1 MSTRRSDQVG
11 GSRTKSGDPKPPPMS
26 ASTPEP
32 PPEEVEADEE
42 ETNTAAMNQ
51 LDGMAPAELLT
62 LFAQFAMHHRAPS
75 AATNQELIEMLEKKG
90 ELTSPAVIRAFLSVD
105 RKTYCVGA
113 DDEDAYADRPYRSPQ
128 RIPNGTTVPSPIS
141 EPYKRAFSSFGPSAP
156 IHLSAPGIYA
166 RCVECLDLKP
176 GLSFL
181 NVGSGTGYL
190 SAVVASLIGPH
201 AIHHGIE
208 LRTSLVELSRTLAA
222 ERGLSSIVFHNRS
235 FRAVD
240 PKASMKFDRIWVGAA
255 ANAEE
260 RTLAAQLLKI
270 GGQCVGPFE
279 SESGEQHLAKLERCG
294 AHELLTPADRESEL
308 PIRLCWAGDVH
319 VRQTRY
325 LRVSFSPLLR
335 ESRDVAHDVLA
346 EPHEPLVLRAP
357 AWGSSVPAAFPPSF
371 LHTAAILFL
380 GVTRDVDSL
389 CAKIP
394 WDLWMMHV
402 LPHVPHDAF
411 EPPEPPET
419 AAWQSRRRPSSGGAM
434 AWAGNPLRGDF
445 YAYPMRAEGEGGGD
459 GGESGAVA
467 EGSSATGTVGASGAA
482 EETPARVCLQCAAP
496 KSYFRCPRCRSVDVD
511 YCSAA
516 CARVHWPE
524 HRDRCSRR
532 PPSRGALAATSAIT
546 GTGAV
551 AGTSVV
557 KGTSVVTGT
566 SAAPAADAASEDV
579 LSEAVTDLT
588 AQLGAASNSAST
600 AAEHA
605 AAAAAASVFAAQAAV
620 AAAAAATTAEEP

>member
-1 MSTRRSDQVG
+1 
-11 GSRTKSGDPKPPPMS
+11 
-26 ASTPEP
+26 
-32 PPEEVEADEE
+32 
-42 ETNTAAMNQ
+42 
-51 LDGMAPAELLT
+51 
-62 LFAQFAMHHRAPS
+62 
-75 AATNQELIEMLEKKG
+75 MLEKKG

-128 RIPNGTTVPSPIS
+128 RIPNGTAVP
-141 EPYKRAFSSFGPSAP
+141 RA

-166 RCVECLDLKP
+166 RCIEHLDLKP

-240 PKASMKFDRIWVGAA
+240 PKASMKFDRIWLGAA
-255 ANAEE
+255 SNAEE

-270 GGQCVGPFE
+270 GGLCVGPFE
-279 SESGEQHLAKLERCG
+279 CESGEQHLSKLERCG

-308 PIRLCWAGDVH
+308 PIRLCWAGDVR

-335 ESRDVAHDVLA
+335 ELRDVAHDVLA

-357 AWGSSVPAAFPPSF
+357 VWGSCVPAAFPPSF

-380 GVTRDVDSL
+380 GVTRDAGSL
-389 CAKIP
+389 CATIP
-394 WDLWMMHV
+394 WDLWTMHV

-411 EPPEPPET
+411 EPDEPPET

-434 AWAGNPLRGDF
+434 AWAGNPWAGDF
-445 YAYPMRAEGEGGGD
+445 HAYPIRAEGEGSGD
-459 GGESGAVA
+459 GDESGAVA
-467 EGSSATGTVGASGAA
+467 EGISAAGTVGAAGAA
-482 EETPARVCLQCAAP
+482 EETPARACLQCAAP
-496 KSYFRCPRCRSVDVD
+496 KSYFRCPRCRSVDVV

-516 CARVHWPE
+516 CARVHWPD
-524 HRDRCSRR
+524 HRNQCSRR
-532 PPSRGALAATSAIT
+532 PPSRGAFAATSAVT

-551 AGTSVV
+551 AGASAVTGTSVV
-557 KGTSVVTGT
+557 TGTGVVTGT
-566 SAAPAADAASEDV
+566 SAAPAAGADGEGA
-579 LSEAVTDLT
+579 LSAAVTDLT

-605 AAAAAASVFAAQAAV
+605 AAAAAASAFASQAAV
-620 AAAAAATTAEEP
+620 AAVAAATAEEP

>member
-1 MSTRRSDQVG
+1 
-11 GSRTKSGDPKPPPMS
+11 
-26 ASTPEP
+26 
-32 PPEEVEADEE
+32 
-42 ETNTAAMNQ
+42 
-51 LDGMAPAELLT
+51 MALL
-62 LFAQFAMHHRAPS
+62 
-75 AATNQELIEMLEKKG
+75 
-90 ELTSPAVIRAFLSVD
+90 
-105 RKTYCVGA
+105 
-113 DDEDAYADRPYRSPQ
+113 
-128 RIPNGTTVPSPIS
+128 
-141 EPYKRAFSSFGPSAP
+141 
-156 IHLSAPGIYA
+156 
-166 RCVECLDLKP
+166 
-176 GLSFL
+176 
-181 NVGSGTGYL
+181 SGTGYL

-308 PIRLCWAGDVH
+308 PIRLCWAGDVR

-445 YAYPMRAEGEGGGD
+445 YAYPMRAEGKGGGEGGGD

>member
-1 MSTRRSDQVG
+1 MS
-11 GSRTKSGDPKPPPMS
+11 
-26 ASTPEP
+26 EP
-32 PPEEVEADEE
+32 PAPEEEEDDDEE

-51 LDGMAPAELLT
+51 LAGMASASTPEPPPAPEEEEDDDEEETNTAAMNQLAGMAPAELLA

-128 RIPNGTTVPSPIS
+128 RIPNGTAVP
-141 EPYKRAFSSFGPSAP
+141 RA

-166 RCVECLDLKP
+166 RCIEHLDLKP

-240 PKASMKFDRIWVGAA
+240 PKASMKFDRIWLGAA
-255 ANAEE
+255 SNAEE

-270 GGQCVGPFE
+270 GGLCVGPFE
-279 SESGEQHLAKLERCG
+279 CESGEQHLSKLERCG

-308 PIRLCWAGDVH
+308 PIRLCWAGDVR

-335 ESRDVAHDVLA
+335 ELRELRDVAHDVLA

-357 AWGSSVPAAFPPSF
+357 VWGSSVPAAFPPSF

-380 GVTRDVDSL
+380 GVTRDVGSL

-394 WDLWMMHV
+394 WDLWTMHV

-411 EPPEPPET
+411 EPDEPPET

-434 AWAGNPLRGDF
+434 AWAGNPWAGDF
-445 YAYPMRAEGEGGGD
+445 YAYPMRAEGEGSGD
-459 GGESGAVA
+459 GDESSAVA
-467 EGSSATGTVGASGAA
+467 EGSSAAGTVGAAAGAA
-482 EETPARVCLQCAAP
+482 EEMPARACLQCAAP
-496 KSYFRCPRCRSVDVD
+496 LSCFRCPRCRSVD

-524 HRDRCSRR
+524 HRNKCSSR
-532 PPSRGALAATSAIT
+532 PPSRGAFAATSAVT
-546 GTGAV
+546 
-551 AGTSVV
+551 
-557 KGTSVVTGT
+557 GTSVVTGT
-566 SAAPAADAASEDV
+566 SAAPAAGADGEGA
-579 LSEAVTDLT
+579 LSSAVTDLT

-605 AAAAAASVFAAQAAV
+605 AAAAAASAFASQAAV
-620 AAAAAATTAEEP
+620 AAVAAVTAEEP